1 RTVLILPPLEAGMTR
16 VRSMTRRISVMPH
29 SRSKIRIVIHHQIS
43 PKSDIVIH
51 AAPVRNL
58 SAMGSAIL
66 PKFVTRPL
74 ARAISPSSL
83 SVYMAAAKMAT
94 ASQRAIIESWPN
106 VPEAHSAQIKNGT
119 SAMRMLVSTLGRF
132 SELTCPLAAMH
143 PRIHCHL
150 FGHNSILCQIQWD
163 FRRPGLILIQSVVV

>member
-1 RTVLILPPLEAGMTR
+1 EAGMTR
-16 VRSMTRRISVMPH
+16 VRSMTRRISGMPH
-29 SRSKIRIVIHHQIS
+29 SRSKNRIVIHHQIS

-58 SAMGSAIL
+58 SVNGAALL
-66 PKFVTRPL
+66 PNCFPRPL
-74 ARAISPSSL
+74 ALAISQASL
-83 SVYMAAAKMAT
+83 SIYQAAAKIDQAI
-94 ASQRAIIESWPN
+94 QQAIIESSPN

-150 FGHNSILCQIQWD
+150 FGHNSILCQIQRD